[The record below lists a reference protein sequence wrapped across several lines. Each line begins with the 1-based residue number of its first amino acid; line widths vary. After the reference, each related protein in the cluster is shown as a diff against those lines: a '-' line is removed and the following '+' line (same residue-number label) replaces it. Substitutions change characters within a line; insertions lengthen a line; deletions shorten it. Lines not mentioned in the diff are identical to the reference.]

1 MVQRE
6 KVSSRN
12 RLGLRLTVILALGI
26 VLISIVLVSSKL
38 AAAQDDYAG
47 FGLHVSGS
55 QYTEISKNQS
65 DVKISQQL
73 AQITYRDPQ
82 VFWLSFGLGQEEM
95 DAPAY
100 KDKEKYSGQDIDDAL
115 CFNVAG
121 AYYLAPNLEFGIP
134 ADFSIGAEYSRARHD
149 IGDDVRLTH
158 QRIIGTANLEWD
170 FHPATPY
177 IRVGALHATMDSPDK
192 DEDHT
197 SALFIGGV
205 RFLLAQRLTLGA
217 EFNISEDIGF
227 GGLLGFSF

>member
-6 KVSSRN
+6 KGPSGGGVSVNLIVS
-12 RLGLRLTVILALGI
+12 LALGI
-26 VLISIVLVSSKL
+26 VLISIVLISSKL

-55 QYTEISKNQS
+55 QYTEISKDQS
-65 DVKISQQL
+65 DVKVSQQI

-100 KDKEKYSGQDIDDAL
+100 KEKYSGQDIDDAL

-149 IGDDVRLTH
+149 IGDDDRLTH

-177 IRVGALHATMDSPDK
+177 IRVGALHATLDSPDK

-205 RFLLAQRLTLGA
+205 RFLLAQRITLGA